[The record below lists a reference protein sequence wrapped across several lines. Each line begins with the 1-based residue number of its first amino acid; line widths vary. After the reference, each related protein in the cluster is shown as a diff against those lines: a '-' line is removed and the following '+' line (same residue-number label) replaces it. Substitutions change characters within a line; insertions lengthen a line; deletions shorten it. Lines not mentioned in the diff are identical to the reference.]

1 MKHHFFITGDTHG
14 RIERF
19 SFKNF
24 PVGKSLN
31 KNDIM
36 FIAGDFGLIW
46 KNKEDDEEKYWL
58 NWLDKRPWTTL
69 IILGNHENY
78 NAIKN
83 NYQEIEIN
91 IDGTPFKV
99 YKVRDSVFIVK
110 RAQYFKIGE
119 KTFFCFGGAR
129 SIDKESRI
137 VNISWWEDELPN
149 FKECNDALEI
159 LTVNNNKVD
168 YIITHEIPFD
178 VIKILYPN
186 DYIKDYMNSFLSEI
200 YNKVKYSQWYGGHH
214 HRNIINIGNTNVNIL
229 YNDIIEI
236 K

>member
-1 MKHHFFITGDTHG
+1 MKHRFFITGDTHG

-24 PVGKSLN
+24 PVGRSLN

-99 YKVRDSVFIVK
+99 YKVRDSVFIIK
-110 RAQYFKIGE
+110 RAQYFQIGE

-149 FKECNDALEI
+149 YKECNDALEI
-159 LTVNNNKVD
+159 LAVNNNKVD

-178 VIKILYPN
+178 VIKMLYPN

-214 HRNIINIGNTNVNIL
+214 HRNIMNIENTNVNIL

>member
-1 MKHHFFITGDTHG
+1 MKHRFFITGDTHG

-19 SFKNF
+19 SFENF

-46 KNKEDDEEKYWL
+46 RNKEDDEEKYWL

-91 IDGTPFKV
+91 IDGTPFKA
-99 YKVRDSVFIVK
+99 YKVRNSVFIVK
-110 RAQYFKIGE
+110 RGQYFKIGE

-137 VNISWWEDELPN
+137 VNVSWWEDELPN
-149 FKECNDALEI
+149 FKECDDALNV
-159 LTVNNNKVD
+159 LAAYNNKVD
-168 YIITHEIPFD
+168 YIITHEVPFD
-178 VIKILYPN
+178 IIKILYQN
-186 DYIKDYMNSFLSEI
+186 NCTKDYMSAFLSEI
-200 YNKVKYSQWYGGHH
+200 YNKVNYSQWYGGHH
-214 HRNIINIGNTNVNIL
+214 HKNLMNIGNTNINIL
-229 YNDIIEI
+229 YNNIIEI

>member
-1 MKHHFFITGDTHG
+1 MKHRFFITGDTHG

-24 PVGKSLN
+24 PVGRSLN

-46 KNKEDDEEKYWL
+46 RNKEDDEEKYWL

-91 IDGTPFKV
+91 IDGTPFKA
-99 YKVRDSVFIVK
+99 YKIRDSVFIVK
-110 RAQYFKIGE
+110 RAIF
-119 KTFFCFGGAR
+119 
-129 SIDKESRI
+129 
-137 VNISWWEDELPN
+137 
-149 FKECNDALEI
+149 
-159 LTVNNNKVD
+159 
-168 YIITHEIPFD
+168 
-178 VIKILYPN
+178 
-186 DYIKDYMNSFLSEI
+186 
-200 YNKVKYSQWYGGHH
+200 
-214 HRNIINIGNTNVNIL
+214 
-229 YNDIIEI
+229 
-236 K
+236 